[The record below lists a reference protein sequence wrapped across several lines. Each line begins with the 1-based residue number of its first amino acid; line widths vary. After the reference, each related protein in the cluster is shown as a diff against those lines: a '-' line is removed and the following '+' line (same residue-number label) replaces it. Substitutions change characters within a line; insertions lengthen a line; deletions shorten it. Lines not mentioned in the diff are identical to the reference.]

1 MTNATLTTSACLNEE
16 LTTRCPVA
24 TVFLSA
30 LRTRERCLAVECH
43 SRDVDASG
51 GDSAWAASDAA
62 GVMLTARLNQIMF
75 LPKTASANRLF
86 CAV

>member
-1 MTNATLTTSACLNEE
+1 MTNAILTTSSCFNEG
-16 LTTRCPVA
+16 LTTRSPVA
-24 TVFLSA
+24 AVVLSA
-30 LRTRERCLAVECH
+30 LRTRERCLAVACH

-51 GDSAWAASDAA
+51 SDSAWAASAA
-62 GVMLTARLNQIMF
+62 SGAMLTARLNQIMF